1 MLDIMTE
8 LFKWDQDLFLQN
20 IFLSLDTS
28 TLRRCRQVS
37 QVWQGFIDSRV
48 FGCKRLKP
56 NLIERLWKDFQPIE
70 QEVVVAGSVTS
81 IVCDDEV
88 IVCGYSDGACGVFSC
103 DTKAYVTTIS
113 DKQEDIHYSS
123 SKAILGKVIIAKI
136 SYGCDQEGRNGKCSI
151 GIWMKTG
158 FKKIYSTVLESE
170 KDCVYLQ
177 EHLNSVFI
185 W

>member
-1 MLDIMTE
+1 MTDIMAE

-37 QVWQGFIDSRV
+37 QVWQDFIDSRV
-48 FGCKRLKP
+48 FGCTRLKP
-56 NLIERLWKDFQPIE
+56 RLIERLWTDFEPIE
-70 QEVVVAGSVTS
+70 QELVVEGSETS

-88 IVCGYSDGACGVFSC
+88 IVCGYADGACDVFSW
-103 DTKAYVTTIS
+103 DTMDCVITLRDT
-113 DKQEDIHYSS
+113 QTDIHYAS
-123 SKAILGKVIIAKI
+123 SKVILGKDIITKI
-136 SYGCDQEGRNGKCSI
+136 SYGCDQAGIIGKCSV

-158 FKKIYSTVLESE
+158 SKNIYSTVLES
-170 KDCVYLQ
+170 KIDSVYLQ
-177 EHLNSVFI
+177 EYMNSVFI